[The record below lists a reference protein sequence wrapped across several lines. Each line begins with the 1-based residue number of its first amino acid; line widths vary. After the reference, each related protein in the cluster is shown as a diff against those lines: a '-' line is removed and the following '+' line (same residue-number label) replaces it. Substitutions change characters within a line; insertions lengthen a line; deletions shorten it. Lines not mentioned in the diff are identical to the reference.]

1 MLIVYALFTA
11 FTQASART
19 AFMGFDTGLQ
29 AIALGIDQ
37 DRPGIRPGKI
47 TYLLTVDSLA
57 NYRLIVIND
66 KREVKRVIDCTKKVR
81 IITGGQTLSG
91 IIDSVAKDSILMN
104 SHWIVLSQIDQMRV
118 HTLGTNVAG
127 ITLTSIGAG
136 ATVLGIVLVIEGIQL
151 LNHGGNNEFE
161 SFFATL
167 FGLLSLGT
175 GLLSGGTGLATTG
188 AGITIL
194 VLGKNYN
201 FDKNWK
207 LVTEI

>member
-1 MLIVYALFTA
+1 
-11 FTQASART
+11 
-19 AFMGFDTGLQ
+19 
-29 AIALGIDQ
+29 
-37 DRPGIRPGKI
+37 
-47 TYLLTVDSLA
+47 
-57 NYRLIVIND
+57 
-66 KREVKRVIDCTKKVR
+66 
-81 IITGGQTLSG
+81 
-91 IIDSVAKDSILMN
+91 MN
-104 SHWIVLSQIDQMRV
+104 SQWIVLSQIDQKRV

-207 LVTEI
+207 LVTEIQ